1 MALQATTMALAD
13 KDQRARLELGMEL
26 FRLHLT
32 IKPMDKGV
40 TPTFV
45 WTMVVYSRLMRPS
58 YSHSGEHLE
67 RKRRQILRRNHFAQF
82 PQSISNIIQ
91 MELGEIRTLCKFI
104 IVISFI

>member
-40 TPTFV
+40 TPIFV
-45 WTMVVYSRLMRPS
+45 WTMVVYSMPTKQN
-58 YSHSGEHLE
+58 YSLNGEHSE
-67 RKRRQILRRNHFAQF
+67 RRKRSTLE
-82 PQSISNIIQ
+82 ISHCALSQ
-91 MELGEIRTLCKFI
+91 
-104 IVISFI
+104 